1 VNEPAGQLAR
11 ARKADLKYVAAALE
25 LQIAEVR
32 SQKSDRRNEMSL
44 KLTIPTALR
53 RLTGD
58 ADVVE
63 VEPGTIQE
71 IIARL
76 DEYYSGFRNR
86 VCEDD
91 GKLRRFIN
99 IYVDGEDIR
108 FLDNLST
115 QVKDGSEL
123 SIILA
128 IAGG

>member
-1 VNEPAGQLAR
+1 
-11 ARKADLKYVAAALE
+11 
-25 LQIAEVR
+25 
-32 SQKSDRRNEMSL
+32 MSL

-53 RLTGD
+53 RVTRD

-63 VEPGTIQE
+63 VEPGTVRE
-71 IIARL
+71 IIWRV
-76 DEYYSGFRNR
+76 DQSYPGFRSR

-91 GKLRRFIN
+91 DKLRRFIN

-108 FLDNLST
+108 FLDNLAT
-115 QVKDGSEL
+115 RVPEGAEL

>member
-1 VNEPAGQLAR
+1 
-11 ARKADLKYVAAALE
+11 
-25 LQIAEVR
+25 
-32 SQKSDRRNEMSL
+32 MSL

-53 RLTGD
+53 RITAD
-58 ADVVE
+58 ADVIE
-63 VEPGTIQE
+63 VEPGTVRE
-71 IIARL
+71 IIARV
-76 DEYYSGFRNR
+76 DETYSGFRAR

-108 FLDNLST
+108 FLENLAT
-115 QVKDGSEL
+115 RVPDGAEL

>member
-1 VNEPAGQLAR
+1 
-11 ARKADLKYVAAALE
+11 
-25 LQIAEVR
+25 
-32 SQKSDRRNEMSL
+32 MSL
-44 KLTIPTALR
+44 KLTIPTPLR
-53 RLTGD
+53 SITRQ
-58 ADVVE
+58 ADIVE
-63 VEPGTIQE
+63 VEPGTVRE
-71 IIARL
+71 IIERL
-76 DEYYSGFRNR
+76 DESYSGFRFR

-115 QVKDGSEL
+115 RVPDGAEL

>member
-1 VNEPAGQLAR
+1 
-11 ARKADLKYVAAALE
+11 
-25 LQIAEVR
+25 
-32 SQKSDRRNEMSL
+32 MSL

-53 RLTGD
+53 RITRD

-63 VEPGTIQE
+63 VEPGTVRE

-76 DEYYSGFRNR
+76 DESYSGFRAR

-115 QVKDGSEL
+115 RVPDGAEL

>member
-1 VNEPAGQLAR
+1 
-11 ARKADLKYVAAALE
+11 
-25 LQIAEVR
+25 
-32 SQKSDRRNEMSL
+32 MSI

-53 RLTGD
+53 KLTGD

-63 VEPGTIQE
+63 VEPGTVRE
-71 IIARL
+71 IIASL
-76 DEYYSGFRNR
+76 DESFHGFRSR
-86 VCEDD
+86 ICEDE

-115 QVKDGSEL
+115 RVRDGAEL
-123 SIILA
+123 AIVVA

>member
-1 VNEPAGQLAR
+1 
-11 ARKADLKYVAAALE
+11 
-25 LQIAEVR
+25 
-32 SQKSDRRNEMSL
+32 MSL
-44 KLTIPTALR
+44 KLTIPTVLR
-53 RLTGD
+53 RLTRD

-63 VEPGTIQE
+63 VEPGTVRE

-76 DEYYSGFRNR
+76 DESYPGFRSR

-91 GKLRRFIN
+91 ERLRRFIN
-99 IYVDGEDIR
+99 VYVDGEDIR

-115 QVKDGSEL
+115 LVPDGAEL

>member
-1 VNEPAGQLAR
+1 
-11 ARKADLKYVAAALE
+11 
-25 LQIAEVR
+25 
-32 SQKSDRRNEMSL
+32 MSP

-53 RLTGD
+53 RLTD

-63 VEPGTIQE
+63 IEPGTIQQ

-76 DEYYSGFRNR
+76 DQDYSGFRNR
-86 VCEDD
+86 MCEDD

>member
-1 VNEPAGQLAR
+1 
-11 ARKADLKYVAAALE
+11 
-25 LQIAEVR
+25 
-32 SQKSDRRNEMSL
+32 MSI
-44 KLTIPTALR
+44 KLTIPTVLR

-63 VEPGTIQE
+63 VEPGSVRE
-71 IIARL
+71 IIAHL
-76 DEYYSGFRNR
+76 DESYPGFRSR

-91 GKLRRFIN
+91 ERLRRFIN

-115 QVKDGSEL
+115 RVPDGAEL
-123 SIILA
+123 SIVLA

>member
-1 VNEPAGQLAR
+1 
-11 ARKADLKYVAAALE
+11 
-25 LQIAEVR
+25 
-32 SQKSDRRNEMSL
+32 MSL
-44 KLTIPTALR
+44 KLSIPTALR
-53 RLTGD
+53 RITGD

-63 VEPGTIQE
+63 VEPGTVQE
-71 IIARL
+71 IIEHLEEA
-76 DEYYSGFRNR
+76 YPGFRSR

-91 GKLRRFIN
+91 QKLRRFIN

-115 QVKDGSEL
+115 RVPDGAEL

>member
-1 VNEPAGQLAR
+1 
-11 ARKADLKYVAAALE
+11 
-25 LQIAEVR
+25 
-32 SQKSDRRNEMSL
+32 MSL

-53 RLTGD
+53 KITAD
-58 ADVVE
+58 ADVVD
-63 VEPGTIQE
+63 VEPGTVRE

-76 DEYYSGFRNR
+76 DETYSGFRAR
-86 VCEDD
+86 LCEDD

-115 QVKDGSEL
+115 RVVEGAEL
-123 SIILA
+123 SIVLA

>member
-1 VNEPAGQLAR
+1 
-11 ARKADLKYVAAALE
+11 
-25 LQIAEVR
+25 
-32 SQKSDRRNEMSL
+32 MSL
-44 KLTIPTALR
+44 KLTIPTPLR
-53 RLTGD
+53 SITKQID
-58 ADVVE
+58 IVE
-63 VEPGTIQE
+63 VEPGTVGE

-76 DEYYSGFRNR
+76 DESYSGFRKR

-115 QVKDGSEL
+115 RVPDGAEL
-123 SIILA
+123 SIVLA

>member
-1 VNEPAGQLAR
+1 
-11 ARKADLKYVAAALE
+11 
-25 LQIAEVR
+25 
-32 SQKSDRRNEMSL
+32 MSL

-53 RLTGD
+53 RITAD

-63 VEPGTIQE
+63 VEPGTIRE
-71 IIARL
+71 IIAQL
-76 DEYYSGFRNR
+76 DESYSGFRSR
-86 VCEDD
+86 VCEDE

-115 QVKDGSEL
+115 RVPDGAEL
-123 SIILA
+123 SIVLA

>member
-1 VNEPAGQLAR
+1 
-11 ARKADLKYVAAALE
+11 
-25 LQIAEVR
+25 
-32 SQKSDRRNEMSL
+32 MSL

-53 RLTGD
+53 RVTGD

-63 VEPGTIQE
+63 VEPGTVRE
-71 IIARL
+71 IIL
-76 DEYYSGFRNR
+76 HVDQSYPGFRSR

-91 GKLRRFIN
+91 DKLRRFIN

-108 FLDNLST
+108 FLDNLAT
-115 QVKDGSEL
+115 PVPDGAEL

>member
-1 VNEPAGQLAR
+1 
-11 ARKADLKYVAAALE
+11 
-25 LQIAEVR
+25 
-32 SQKSDRRNEMSL
+32 MSL

-53 RLTGD
+53 RITRD
-58 ADVVE
+58 ADVIE
-63 VEPGTIQE
+63 VEPGTVRE

-76 DEYYSGFRNR
+76 DESYSGFRSR
-86 VCEDD
+86 VCGDD

-115 QVKDGSEL
+115 RVPDGAEL